1 MYQHYM
7 YLDGVFFEVT
17 SASNEENIIATG
29 FRMIWGCILYCN
41 IQQRNPLITINQ
53 VLKNI
58 ILGVKLFAG
67 TKILNHRNFDHQY
80 HLIFRCYLIRS

>member
-29 FRMIWGCILYCN
+29 FRMIWGCILYCIAKSPDCN
-41 IQQRNPLITINQ
+41 
-53 VLKNI
+53 
-58 ILGVKLFAG
+58 
-67 TKILNHRNFDHQY
+67 
-80 HLIFRCYLIRS
+80 

>member
-1 MYQHYM
+1 M

-17 SASNEENIIATG
+17 SALNEENIIATG
-29 FRMIWGCILYCN
+29 FRMIWGCILYCIQN

-58 ILGVKLFAG
+58 ILGVKLFAS

>member
-1 MYQHYM
+1 MSTLLLQ
-7 YLDGVFFEVT
+7 LALGQFGDVFYFVYK
-17 SASNEENIIATG
+17 
-29 FRMIWGCILYCN
+29 LK
-41 IQQRNPLITINQ
+41 NPLITLYQ

-80 HLIFRCYLIRS
+80 HLNFRCYLIRS